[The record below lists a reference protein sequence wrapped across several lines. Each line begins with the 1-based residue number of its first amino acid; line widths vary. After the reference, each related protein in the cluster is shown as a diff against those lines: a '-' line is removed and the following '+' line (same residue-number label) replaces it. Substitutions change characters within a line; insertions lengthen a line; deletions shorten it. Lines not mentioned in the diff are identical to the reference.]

1 MSQEKLKNAKNL
13 FFIALGIDMVV
24 TALVVVTDF
33 WAVGVLNDIRSG
45 ITTADQSTI
54 STLEFWE
61 SFAKVM
67 IVTLIG
73 VGLALVRWLDAC
85 YEYAKESIKAT
96 GFAQEGWKT
105 WGWIFPFMNVFKPYQ
120 VLSEI
125 YKVSATD
132 HDGGEEWKR
141 SSGSGMLLIWWIF
154 WVITHMIM
162 WGIGKQAL
170 KSGAFRDDLTL
181 NQIIGMYYSSVTVCV
196 VSLIVAGLWFVVV
209 GNLTRRLLS
218 RSTPVVVSV
227 APARAH
233 AAYLS
238 EFPVVGNLS
247 KAVPPESYNT
257 IPLQTIVD
265 EEPIYAEISNELE
278 TGVVDKGLW
287 TRLFAECG
295 GDEKQTKVLYIQE
308 RVKRLVAAECLRL
321 EQAAVESA
329 STSARVEVSKLTSA
343 YVLGNTLTAEEL
355 ARLARASSIDPSI
368 STLRDKIRGK
378 TLLHWC
384 ARLGLENE
392 AAILIANG
400 ADPNAPDGNGR
411 RAFEGLALRSAIS
424 SAVDAQPIIPPDAAR

>member
-1 MSQEKLKNAKNL
+1 MSQEKLKSAKNL
-13 FFIALGIDMVV
+13 FFIVLGIDMAV

-33 WAVGVLNDIRSG
+33 WAVDVLNDIRSG
-45 ITTADQSTI
+45 ITTVDQSTI
-54 STLEFWE
+54 RTLEFWE

-67 IVTLIG
+67 IITLIG

-85 YEYAKESIKAT
+85 YAYAKETIKAT
-96 GFAQEGWKT
+96 GFTQEGWKT
-105 WGWIFPFMNVFKPYQ
+105 LGWIVPFMNAFKPYQ

-132 HDGGEEWKR
+132 HHGGEEWKR
-141 SSGSGMLLIWWIF
+141 SSGSGMLLLWWIF

-170 KSGAFRDDLTL
+170 KSAFRDDLTL

-196 VSLIVAGLWFVVV
+196 VSLIVAGLWFVVA

-218 RSTPVVVSV
+218 RSTSVVVSV
-227 APARAH
+227 VPARSQ

-238 EFPVVGNLS
+238 AVPVVSNFS
-247 KAVPPESYNT
+247 KAVPPESHST
-257 IPLQTIVD
+257 MPLQTTVD

-278 TGVVDKGLW
+278 TGVADKGLW

-295 GDEKQTKVLYIQE
+295 GDEKQTKVLYIQA
-308 RVKRLVAAECLRL
+308 RVKRLVAAERLRL

-329 STSARVEVSKLTSA
+329 STSARAEVSKLISA
-343 YVLGNTLTAEEL
+343 YVSGNTLIAEDV

-384 ARLGLENE
+384 AQLGLENE

-411 RAFEGLALRSAIS
+411 RAFELT
-424 SAVDAQPIIPPDAAR
+424 